1 MAPVSKVSPHTKNLS
16 DSSVRLGKQS
26 CHFGVGVKVEKDLK
40 RAIEKAVE
48 EIGGFGKFIKK
59 GDRVLLKPNFNTAD
73 PYPASTDQI
82 FLKAVVESV
91 YAAGVGEVIIG
102 DSSTMAL
109 KTRSVMEKLGIF
121 ELEKIMNPAPKFV
134 VFDEDKFIKKEIPQ
148 GKYLKTVSLPEI
160 LDKVD
165 KLILLP
171 CLKTHFLG
179 QFTGSFKLSVGFMR
193 KIERL
198 SLHARHL
205 NEKIAELNL
214 VIKPDLII
222 MDGRKC
228 FITKGPSER
237 KLAEPNIIMAS
248 ESRMEIDIEE
258 IKTIQSF
265 EGNSLSG
272 INPEEILQ
280 IKRAREL
287 GIE

>member
-1 MAPVSKVSPHTKNLS
+1 MALVSKV
-16 DSSVRLGKQS
+16 
-26 CHFGVGVKVEKDLK
+26 KVENNLK
-40 RAIEKAVE
+40 EAIEKSVE
-48 EIGGFGKFIKK
+48 EIGGFGKFIKS

-73 PYPASTDQI
+73 PYPASTDPI
-82 FLKAVVESV
+82 FLKAVVELV
-91 YAAGVGEVIIG
+91 YAAGAGEVIIG

-121 ELEKIMNPAPKFV
+121 ELEKIMKPAPKVV
-134 VFDEDKFIKKEIPQ
+134 VFDEEEFIKKEIPQ
-148 GKYLKTVSLPEI
+148 GKYLKTVSLPEA

-171 CLKTHFLG
+171 CLKTHFIA
-179 QFTGSFKLSVGFMR
+179 QFTGSLKLSVGFIK

-205 NEKIAELNL
+205 NEKVAELNL

-228 FITKGPSER
+228 FITKGPSEG
-237 KLAEPNIIMAS
+237 KLAEPGLIMAS
-248 ESRMEIDIEE
+248 ESRMAIDIEE
-258 IKTIQSF
+258 IKTIKSF
-265 EGNSLSG
+265 EGNSLAG
-272 INPEEILQ
+272 IDPEEILQ

-287 GIE
+287 GIK